1 VLCLAAATAYLLW
14 MLVGRQTEQEQI
26 QRLLADARE
35 GRGRALVLRG
45 EAGVGKTALLE
56 HAVEAATGF
65 RHLHALGV
73 ESEAELPFA
82 ALDELVRPVLDLLD
96 ELPQPQANA
105 IKAALALAEIEN
117 AERFSAYAAALGLF
131 SAAAAQ
137 QPLLC
142 VVDDAHWLDQASAE
156 ALVFAARRLDYD
168 AVAMLF
174 AVRDPAPASFSTP
187 GLAELRLRGLTA
199 DQAKTLLATTAPTLA
214 PAELD
219 RLVKAAGGNP
229 LALLEFAPGVAA
241 STVSG
246 APLPV
251 SEVVERAFLERA
263 SRLSADARRA
273 LLLVAV
279 SGSDSPDVLWTAL
292 ELERISA
299 DSLGEAERAGLIV
312 QGRRLDFS
320 HPLARSAI
328 YHGAPPA
335 DRRAA
340 HRAIAASTTEPDRG
354 AWHEAMAATAPNE
367 EVAAA
372 LDEAA
377 AKARARG
384 GLSAE
389 AAALER
395 AARLTPDAE
404 VRARRLFRAGLA
416 ADACARFD
424 QAEELFAEASALTSD
439 AELRA
444 DAVARRSYLVFD
456 RGDFEAAIELA
467 NSEAE
472 HAAPATAARLLTS
485 SGVIHALIH
494 ALDIP
499 AARRTAERAAEL
511 AGDEEAADDPDIR
524 HMLAWAWELSGLRE
538 QALELIR
545 ECAGRVEVG
554 TVLAVDVANRFL
566 FLEDYDS
573 AQKLF
578 DRVIEYDRE
587 VGALQFL
594 GYALDMRSL
603 LDARTGRLAPAY
615 ALALEALQLTESLGT
630 DTATA
635 ACLAR
640 LAHLEA
646 VLGRSAGAIEHGR
659 RSLQISEKRGD
670 RWNIVRARSA
680 LGLEA
685 LARGDAAGT
694 VTWLAP
700 AAEMLASGGHRLR
713 NNFRLD
719 GDLIEAY
726 VRLGEKR
733 EAEQKLAD
741 LLEHAE
747 ESRSPWA
754 LAVGARCRAL
764 VAEEGDV
771 DEAFT
776 AALKLHAS
784 EPSAWE
790 RARTELAYGERL
802 RRRRQPRAAREQL
815 HAALTGFERLG
826 SKPWADRARAEL
838 HASGERL
845 RRRRDPAAHDQLTP
859 QELQVSL
866 AAADG
871 LTSKEIGARLFL
883 SPKTVDFHL
892 GRAYRKLDVRSR
904 AELIKLFAQQATG
917 AERPLA

>member
-1 VLCLAAATAYLLW
+1 
-14 MLVGRQTEQEQI
+14 MLVGRETEQAQI
-26 QRLLADARE
+26 ERLLADARG

-45 EAGVGKTALLE
+45 EAGMGKTTLLE
-56 HAVEAATGF
+56 HAVEAAKDF
-65 RHLHALGV
+65 RKLHALGV

-82 ALDELVRPVLDLLD
+82 ALHELLRPVLDLLD
-96 ELPQPQANA
+96 ELPPPQANA
-105 IKAALALAEIEN
+105 IKAALALEQIEN
-117 AERFSAYAAALGLF
+117 PDRFSAYAATLGLL
-131 SAAAAQ
+131 SAAAADK
-137 QPLLC
+137 PLLC

-168 AVAMLF
+168 SVAMLF
-174 AVRDPAPASFSTP
+174 AVRDPAPASFSSP
-187 GLAELRLRGLTA
+187 GLAELRLPGLTA
-199 DQAKTLLATTAPTLA
+199 DQAKTLLAAAA
-214 PAELD
+214 PALPPAALD
-219 RLVKAAGGNP
+219 RLVEAAAGNP
-229 LALLEFAPGVAA
+229 LALLEFAPGMATSTA
-241 STVSG
+241 SEG
-246 APLPV
+246 PLPV
-251 SEVVERAFLERA
+251 SEAVERTFLERW
-263 SRLSADARRA
+263 SGLSADTRRV

-279 SGSDSPDVLWTAL
+279 SGSDAPEALWAAL
-292 ELERISA
+292 ELEQISP
-299 DSLGEAERAGLIV
+299 DLLGEAERAGLIV
-312 QGRRLDFS
+312 QGRRPDFS

-328 YHGAPPA
+328 YHGVPPA
-335 DRRAA
+335 ERRAA
-340 HRAIAASTTEPDRG
+340 HRVLAASATEPDRG
-354 AWHEAMAATAPNE
+354 AWHEAMAATAPDEN
-367 EVAAA
+367 VAAA

-404 VRARRLFRAGLA
+404 ARARRLFRAGLA
-416 ADACARFD
+416 ADACARFE
-424 QAEELFAEASALTSD
+424 QAEELLAEASELTGD
-439 AELRA
+439 DELRA
-444 DAVARRSYLVFD
+444 DAVARRSYLVFN

-467 NSEAE
+467 HDEAE
-472 HAAPATAARLLTS
+472 RAAPATAARLLTS

-494 ALDIP
+494 ELDIP

-511 AGDEEAADDPDIR
+511 AGGEEVANDPDIR
-524 HMLAWAWELSGLRE
+524 HMLAWTWELSGLRE
-538 QALELIR
+538 QALELIL
-545 ECAGRVEVG
+545 ECVGSVELG
-554 TVLAVDVANRFL
+554 TVLAVDVANRLL

-573 AQKLF
+573 AQELF
-578 DRVIEYDRE
+578 DRVVAYDRE

-615 ALALEALQLTESLGT
+615 ALALEALQLNESLGT

-640 LAHLEA
+640 LAHIEA
-646 VLGRSAGAIEHGR
+646 ILGRSADAVEHGR

-670 RWNIVRARSA
+670 CWNIVRARAA

-685 LARGDAAGT
+685 LARGDAAAT
-694 VTWLAP
+694 ITWLAP
-700 AAEMLASGGHRLR
+700 AAEMLAAGGHRLR

-719 GDLIEAY
+719 GDLIEAH
-726 VRLGEKR
+726 VRLGEAH
-733 EAEQKLAD
+733 EAERQLTE
-741 LLEHAE
+741 LVEHAQ
-747 ESRSPWA
+747 ESQSPWA

-764 VAEEGDV
+764 VAEDGDV
-771 DEAFT
+771 DEAFA
-776 AALKLHAS
+776 AALELQAS

-802 RRRRQPRAAREQL
+802 RRRRQPRAARDQL
-815 HAALTGFERLG
+815 HAALTTFERLG
-826 SKPWADRARAEL
+826 SKPWADRTRAEL
-838 HASGERL
+838 RASGERL

-871 LTSKEIGARLFL
+871 LTSKEIGTRLFL

-904 AELIKLFAQQATG
+904 AELTKLFAQQA
-917 AERPLA
+917 AAVERPA

>member
-1 VLCLAAATAYLLW
+1 
-14 MLVGRQTEQEQI
+14 MLVGRESEQEQI
-26 QRLLADARE
+26 ERLLADARE

-45 EAGVGKTALLE
+45 EAGVGKTALLQ

-65 RHLHALGV
+65 RELHALGV

-105 IKAALALAEIEN
+105 MKAALALAQIEN
-117 AERFSAYAAALGLF
+117 ADRFSAYAAALGLL
-131 SAAAAQ
+131 SAAAAH
-137 QPLLC
+137 QPVLC

-174 AVRDPAPASFSTP
+174 AVRDPASACFSAP
-187 GLAELRLRGLTA
+187 GLAELRLGGLTA
-199 DQAKTLLATTAPTLA
+199 DQAKTLLATTAPPLTRA
-214 PAELD
+214 ALD
-219 RLVKAAGGNP
+219 RVVEAAGGNP
-229 LALLEFAPGVAA
+229 LALLEFAPGMATSPA
-241 STVSG
+241 SEG
-246 APLPV
+246 PLPV
-251 SEVVERAFLERA
+251 SEAVERAFLERS
-263 SRLSADARRA
+263 SRLSADSRRA

-279 SGSDSPDVLWTAL
+279 SGSDAPEALWTAL
-292 ELERISA
+292 DLEQISA

-312 QGRRLDFS
+312 QGRRLDFP

-328 YHGAPPA
+328 YHGAPPGE
-335 DRRAA
+335 RRGA
-340 HRAIAASTTEPDRG
+340 HRVLAASTTEPDRR
-354 AWHEAMAATAPNE
+354 AWHEAMAATAPDE
-367 EVAAA
+367 DVAAA

-395 AARLTPDAE
+395 AARLSPDAE
-404 VRARRLFRAGLA
+404 ARARRLFRAGLA
-416 ADACARFD
+416 ADACARFE
-424 QAEELFAEASALTSD
+424 QAEELFAEASELTSD

-444 DAVARRSYLVFD
+444 DAVARRSYLVFN

-472 HAAPATAARLLTS
+472 HLAPATAARLLTS

-494 ALDIP
+494 VLDIP
-499 AARRTAERAAEL
+499 GARRTAERAVEL
-511 AGDEEAADDPDIR
+511 AGGEEAASDPDIR
-524 HMLAWAWELSGLRE
+524 HMLAWTWELSGLRE

-545 ECAGRVEVG
+545 ECAGRVELG

-573 AQKLF
+573 AQELF
-578 DRVIEYDRE
+578 DRVVAYDRD

-603 LDARTGRLAPAY
+603 LDARTGRLEPAY

-640 LAHLEA
+640 LAHIEA
-646 VLGRSAGAIEHGR
+646 ILGRSADAVEHGR

-670 RWNIVRARSA
+670 RWNIVRARGA
-680 LGLEA
+680 LGLDA
-685 LARGDAAGT
+685 LARGDAASA
-694 VTWLAP
+694 VQWLSP
-700 AAEMLASGGHRLR
+700 AAEMLASGDHRLR

-719 GDLIEAY
+719 GDLIEAQ
-726 VRLGEKR
+726 VRLGETRKAVR
-733 EAEQKLAD
+733 QLAN

-747 ESRSPWA
+747 ESQSPWA
-754 LAVGARCRAL
+754 LAVGARCRAF
-764 VAEEGDV
+764 VAEDDDV
-771 DEAFT
+771 DEAFA
-776 AALKLHAS
+776 AALELHTA

-790 RARTELAYGERL
+790 RARTELAWGERL
-802 RRRRQPRAAREQL
+802 RRRRQPRTAREQL
-815 HAALTGFERLG
+815 HSALKTFERLG
-826 SKPWADRARAEL
+826 SQPWADRTRTEL
-838 HASGERL
+838 RASGERL
-845 RRRRDPAAHDQLTP
+845 PRGDPAAHDQLTP

-892 GRAYRKLDVRSR
+892 GRAYRKLEVRSR
-904 AELIKLFAQQATG
+904 SELTRLFAQQAT
-917 AERPLA
+917 ATERPLA

>member
-1 VLCLAAATAYLLW
+1 

-26 QRLLADARE
+26 ERLLADARE

-65 RHLHALGV
+65 RELHALGV

-105 IKAALALAEIEN
+105 MKAALALAQIEN
-117 AERFSAYAAALGLF
+117 TDRFSAYAAALGLL
-131 SAAAAQ
+131 SAAAAH

-174 AVRDPAPASFSTP
+174 AVRDPAPASFSAP
-187 GLAELRLRGLTA
+187 GLAELRLHGLTV
-199 DQAKTLLATTAPTLA
+199 DQAKTLLATTAPTLP

-229 LALLEFAPGVAA
+229 LALLEFAPGVAS
-241 STVSG
+241 STLSG
-246 APLPV
+246 GPLPV
-251 SEVVERAFLERA
+251 SEAVEREFLERA
-263 SRLSADARRA
+263 SRLSADASRA

-279 SGSDSPDVLWTAL
+279 SGSDAPEVLWTAL

-328 YHGAPPA
+328 YHGARPA

-340 HRAIAASTTEPDRG
+340 HRVVAASTTEPDRG
-354 AWHEAMAATAPNE
+354 AWHEAMAATAPDE

-404 VRARRLFRAGLA
+404 VRAHRLFRAGLA
-416 ADACARFD
+416 ADACARFE
-424 QAEELFAEASALTSD
+424 QAEGLFAEASALTSD

-444 DAVARRSYLVFD
+444 DAVARRSYLVFN
-456 RGDFEAAIELA
+456 RGDFEAAIELT
-467 NSEAE
+467 NGEAE
-472 HAAPATAARLLTS
+472 RVAPAIAARLLTS

-499 AARRTAERAAEL
+499 AARRTAQRAVEL
-511 AGDEEAADDPDIR
+511 AGDDGAASDPHIL
-524 HMLAWAWELSGLRE
+524 HMLAWTWELSGLRE
-538 QALELIR
+538 QALELTR
-545 ECAGRVEVG
+545 ECAGRVELG

-573 AQKLF
+573 AQELF
-578 DRVIEYDRE
+578 DRVVAYDRE

-603 LDARTGRLAPAY
+603 LDARAGRLAPAY

-630 DTATA
+630 DTTAA

-640 LAHLEA
+640 LAHIEA
-646 VLGRSAGAIEHGR
+646 ILGRSADAVGHGR
-659 RSLQISEKRGD
+659 RSLQVSEKRGD
-670 RWNIVRARSA
+670 RWNIVRARGA
-680 LGLEA
+680 LGLDA
-685 LARGDAAGT
+685 LARGDAAGA
-694 VTWLAP
+694 VAWLAP
-700 AAEMLASGGHRLR
+700 AAEMLASGGHLLR

-719 GDLIEAY
+719 GDLIEAQ
-726 VRLGEKR
+726 VRLGETR
-733 EAEQKLAD
+733 EALRQLGD

-747 ESRSPWA
+747 ASRSPWA
-754 LAVGARCRAL
+754 LAVGARCRAF
-764 VAEEGDV
+764 VAEDGDV
-771 DEAFT
+771 DEAFA
-776 AALKLHAS
+776 AALELHAV
-784 EPSAWE
+784 EPNAWE

-815 HAALTGFERLG
+815 HSALKTFERLG
-826 SKPWADRARAEL
+826 SRPWADRARAEL
-838 HASGERL
+838 RASGDRL

-904 AELIKLFAQQATG
+904 SELIRLFAQQATA

>member
-1 VLCLAAATAYLLW
+1 
-14 MLVGRQTEQEQI
+14 MLVGRQTEQAQI
-26 QRLLADARE
+26 ERLLVDARE

-45 EAGVGKTALLE
+45 EAGVGKTTLLE
-56 HAVEAATGF
+56 HAVEAAKDF
-65 RHLHALGV
+65 RELHALGV

-82 ALDELVRPVLDLLD
+82 GLHELVRPVLGLLD
-96 ELPQPQANA
+96 ELPPPQANA
-105 IKAALALAEIEN
+105 IKAALALEQIEN
-117 AERFSAYAAALGLF
+117 PDRFSAYAATLGLL
-131 SAAAAQ
+131 SAAAADK
-137 QPLLC
+137 PLLC

-168 AVAMLF
+168 SVAMLF
-174 AVRDPAPASFSTP
+174 AVRDPAPANFSSP

-199 DQAKTLLATTAPTLA
+199 DQAKALLATAAPALA
-214 PAELD
+214 PAALD
-219 RLVKAAGGNP
+219 RLVEAAGGNP
-229 LALLEFAPGVAA
+229 LALLEFAPGMAA
-241 STVSG
+241 STASDG
-246 APLPV
+246 PLPV
-251 SEVVERAFLERA
+251 SEAVERTFLERS

-279 SGSDSPDVLWTAL
+279 SGSDAPEALWAAL
-292 ELERISA
+292 DLEQISA

-312 QGRRLDFS
+312 QGRRPDFS

-335 DRRAA
+335 ERRAA
-340 HRAIAASTTEPDRG
+340 HRVLAASATEPDRG
-354 AWHEAMAATAPNE
+354 AWHEAMAATAPDE
-367 EVAAA
+367 DVAAA

-395 AARLTPDAE
+395 AARLTPDGE
-404 VRARRLFRAGLA
+404 TRARRLFRAGLA
-416 ADACARFD
+416 ADACARFE
-424 QAEELFAEASALTSD
+424 QAEEFFAEASELTSD
-439 AELRA
+439 HELRA
-444 DAVARRSYLVFD
+444 DAVARRSYLVFN
-456 RGDFEAAIELA
+456 RGDFDAAIELA
-467 NSEAE
+467 NSEAKR
-472 HAAPATAARLLTS
+472 AAPATAARLLTS

-511 AGDEEAADDPDIR
+511 AGGEEAADDPDIR

-538 QALELIR
+538 QALALIR
-545 ECAGRVEVG
+545 ECAGRVDVG

-573 AQKLF
+573 AQELF
-578 DRVIEYDRE
+578 DRVVAYDRE

-640 LAHLEA
+640 LAHIEA
-646 VLGRSAGAIEHGR
+646 VLGRSADAVEHGR
-659 RSLQISEKRGD
+659 LSLQISEKRGD
-670 RWNIVRARSA
+670 RWNIVRARTA

-719 GDLIEAY
+719 GDLIEAH
-726 VRLGEKR
+726 VRLGETR
-733 EAEQKLAD
+733 EAERKLVD

-771 DEAFT
+771 DEAFA
-776 AALKLHAS
+776 AALELQAS

-815 HAALTGFERLG
+815 HAALTTFERLG
-826 SKPWADRARAEL
+826 STPWADRARTEL
-838 HASGERL
+838 RASGERL

-904 AELIKLFAQQATG
+904 AELIKLFAQQATA

>member
-1 VLCLAAATAYLLW
+1 
-14 MLVGRQTEQEQI
+14 MLVGRQTEQAQI
-26 QRLLADARE
+26 ERLLADARE

-56 HAVEAATGF
+56 HAVEAAKDF
-65 RHLHALGV
+65 RELHALGV

-82 ALDELVRPVLDLLD
+82 ALHELVRPVLGLLD
-96 ELPQPQANA
+96 ELPPPQANA
-105 IKAALALAEIEN
+105 IKAALALEQIEN
-117 AERFSAYAAALGLF
+117 TDRFSAYAATLGLL
-131 SAAAAQ
+131 SAAAADK
-137 QPLLC
+137 PLLC

-168 AVAMLF
+168 SVAMLF
-174 AVRDPAPASFSTP
+174 AVRDPAPANFSGP

-199 DQAKTLLATTAPTLA
+199 DQAKALLATTAPTLA

-229 LALLEFAPGVAA
+229 LALLEFAPGMAA
-241 STVSG
+241 STASDG
-246 APLPV
+246 PLPV
-251 SEVVERAFLERA
+251 SEAVERTFLERA

-279 SGSDSPDVLWTAL
+279 SGSDAPEVLWTAL
-292 ELERISA
+292 ELEHISA

-312 QGRRLDFS
+312 QGRRPDFS

-340 HRAIAASTTEPDRG
+340 HRVLAASTTEPDRG
-354 AWHEAMAATAPNE
+354 AWHEAMAATAPDE
-367 EVAAA
+367 DVAAA

-404 VRARRLFRAGLA
+404 ARARRLFRAGLA
-416 ADACARFD
+416 ADACARFE
-424 QAEELFAEASALTSD
+424 QAEELFAEASELTSD
-439 AELRA
+439 HELRA
-444 DAVARRSYLVFD
+444 DAVARRSYLVFN

-467 NSEAE
+467 NREAE
-472 HAAPATAARLLTS
+472 RVAPAIAARLLTS

-511 AGDEEAADDPDIR
+511 AGGEEAANDPDIR

-538 QALELIR
+538 QALEVIR
-545 ECAGRVEVG
+545 ECAGQVDVG

-573 AQKLF
+573 AQELF
-578 DRVIEYDRE
+578 DRVVAYDRE

-640 LAHLEA
+640 LAHIEA
-646 VLGRSAGAIEHGR
+646 ILGRSADAVEHGR

-670 RWNIVRARSA
+670 HWNIVRARSA

-700 AAEMLASGGHRLR
+700 AAEMLASGELRLR
-713 NNFRLD
+713 NDFRLD

-726 VRLGEKR
+726 VRLGETR
-733 EAEQKLAD
+733 EAERNLAD

-771 DEAFT
+771 DEAFA
-776 AALKLHAS
+776 AALELQAS

-802 RRRRQPRAAREQL
+802 RRCRQPRAAREQL
-815 HAALTGFERLG
+815 HAALTSFERLG

-838 HASGERL
+838 RASGERL
-845 RRRRDPAAHDQLTP
+845 RRRDPAAHDQLTP

-892 GRAYRKLDVRSR
+892 GRAYRKLDVKSR
-904 AELIKLFAQQATG
+904 AELIKLFAQQAAA